1 MSSPSRYS
9 VVYGA
14 STCFIEQIH
23 MLLRDQQVP
32 YNTRIVNSRNSNG
45 MYLSRVQYKYL
56 PCIFIGTKTICQ
68 CGAIMRHLARQ
79 FDLYGTSEDM
89 SYVDEERS
97 RNFFLQNILP
107 LELGTFEALLMGKSY
122 FLNEKISFVDY
133 TMFEMLRLLL
143 ALSQNYL
150 RMYPALL
157 NFYMNMWNRPNISP
171 IL

>member
-1 MSSPSRYS
+1 
-9 VVYGA
+9 
-14 STCFIEQIH
+14 
-23 MLLRDQQVP
+23 
-32 YNTRIVNSRNSNG
+32 

-89 SYVDEERS
+89 SYVDEVFESICNLQKKYKRFIIDDQSERS